1 MSQGSKFLTS
11 IRKYDTK
18 KLNQEIGKRSESIR
32 TLRFSLGF
40 GTVSS
45 LKDLRVAR
53 RELAQLKTIL
63 KEKSLTEAK

>member
-32 TLRFSLGF
+32 TLRFSWDLVPLVVLKILGLLD
-40 GTVSS
+40 VN
-45 LKDLRVAR
+45 
-53 RELAQLKTIL
+53 
-63 KEKSLTEAK
+63 